1 VSTAAPPVSWRP
13 FHRAARNADLGL
25 LHETF
30 FICAVTTILCI
41 RTDLWLTNYPQ
52 LGGHGLH
59 IAHLLYGGL
68 LMLLALAFLLTLLG
82 RRVRWIGAVIGGIGF
97 GFFIDELGK
106 FVTAD
111 NNYFFKPAAGLI
123 YLIFVGLF
131 LASRA
136 YQRRRGLYEDERVR
150 NAFELI
156 AEASIG
162 PWQAGSRAHALTLL
176 GDVDAEHPLREPLL
190 RMAAGIDA
198 TADPKPP
205 FWSRGAEAIARRYQ
219 AATQRS
225 WFGPVV
231 ITVFVLWALISLAA
245 IFALVL
251 PVGFQEGSARG
262 GFHSDQIAHLD
273 FLNWGSLVSSV
284 ASAVLVFVALVR
296 LVRGDR
302 AAAYAWLTRALLV
315 SIFVTR
321 VFSFVES
328 QFGAVFGLG
337 IDILL
342 LISVQ
347 AMARQEARRDF
358 VRT

>member
-1 VSTAAPPVSWRP
+1 MIVRSSPLR
-13 FHRAARNADLGL
+13 RASRNADLGL

-59 IAHLLYGGL
+59 IAHLLYGGA
-68 LMLLALAFLLTLLG
+68 LMVTALAFLLTLLG
-82 RRVRWIGAVIGGIGF
+82 RRVRWIGAIIGGIGF

-106 FVTAD
+106 FITAD
-111 NNYFFKPAAGLI
+111 NNYFFRPAAGII
-123 YLIFVGLF
+123 YLVFILLF
-131 LASRA
+131 LGSRA
-136 YQRRRGLYEDERVR
+136 YQRRRGLNEAERVR

-162 PWQAGSRAHALTLL
+162 PWQAGSRARALTLL
-176 GDVDAEHPLREPLL
+176 EEVEATNPLRGPLL
-190 RMAAGIDA
+190 ALADGIDA
-198 TADPKPP
+198 TPDPAPP
-205 FWSRGAEAIARRYQ
+205 FWTRWSEAIARRYE
-219 AATQRS
+219 AATRTD
-225 WFGPVV
+225 WFGPLL
-231 ITVFVLWALISLAA
+231 ITVFVLWAVISL
-245 IFALVL
+245 IGVFALVL
-251 PVGFQEGSARG
+251 PVGFEEGAARAG
-262 GFHSDQIAHLD
+262 EHSDAISRLS
-273 FLNWGSLVSSV
+273 FLNWGSLVSSAV
-284 ASAVLVFVALVR
+284 SGVLVFLGLSD

-302 AAAYAWLTRALLV
+302 PQAYVWLTRALLV
-315 SIFVTR
+315 SIFITR

-347 AMARQEARRDF
+347 AMARREARVGDLRVSRD
-358 VRT
+358 

>member
-1 VSTAAPPVSWRP
+1 MSRLAARSGGGRS
-13 FHRAARNADLGL
+13 RRNADLGL

-82 RRVRWIGAVIGGIGF
+82 RRVRWVGAVIGGIGF

-123 YLIFVGLF
+123 YLIFIGLF

-136 YQRRRGLYEDERVR
+136 YQRRRGLNEDERVR

-156 AEASIG
+156 AEASLG

-176 GDVDAEHPLREPLL
+176 EEVGQDHPLREPLL

-198 TADPKPP
+198 TPDPKPP
-205 FWSRGAEAIARRYQ
+205 FWTRGADAVARRYQ
-219 AATQRS
+219 AATQQD
-225 WFGPVV
+225 WFGPLV
-231 ITVFVLWALISLAA
+231 ITVFVVWALVSLVAV
-245 IFALVL
+245 FALVL
-251 PVGFQEGSARG
+251 PVGFEEGAARG
-262 GFHSDQIAHLD
+262 GFRSDEIAHLD
-273 FLNWGSLVSSV
+273 FLNWGSLVSST
-284 ASAVLVFVALVR
+284 ASAVLVFIGLAR

-347 AMARQEARRDF
+347 AMARQEARREF
-358 VRT
+358 LRT

>member
-1 VSTAAPPVSWRP
+1 VIAQPLR
-13 FHRAARNADLGL
+13 RASRNADLGL

-30 FICAVTTILCI
+30 FICAITTILSI
-41 RTDLWLTNYPQ
+41 RTQLWLTHYPQ

-59 IAHLLYGGL
+59 IAHLLYGGA
-68 LMLLALAFLLTLLG
+68 LMVTALAFLLTLLG
-82 RRVRWIGAVIGGIGF
+82 RRVRWVGAIIGGIGF

-106 FVTAD
+106 FITAD

-123 YLIFVGLF
+123 YLVFVCLF

-136 YQRRRGLYEDERVR
+136 YQRRRGLNEAERVR

-162 PWQAGSRAHALTLL
+162 PWQAGSRARALTML
-176 GDVDAEHPLREPLL
+176 GEVEATNPLREPLL
-190 RMAAGIDA
+190 ALADGIDA
-198 TADPKPP
+198 TPDPEPP
-205 FWSRGAEAIARRYQ
+205 FWTRRLEAIARRYE
-219 AATQRS
+219 AATQTN
-225 WFGPVV
+225 WFGPVL
-231 ITVFVLWALISLAA
+231 ITVFVLWAVISL
-245 IFALVL
+245 IGVFALVL
-251 PVGFQEGSARG
+251 PVGFEEGAARVG
-262 GFHSDQIAHLD
+262 EHSDAISRLS
-273 FLNWGSLVSSV
+273 FLNWGSLVSSTV
-284 ASAVLVFVALVR
+284 SVVLVFIGLTD

-302 AAAYAWLTRALLV
+302 PQAYVWLTRALLV

-347 AMARQEARRDF
+347 AMARREARR
-358 VRT
+358 V

>member
-1 VSTAAPPVSWRP
+1 VTFRP
-13 FHRAARNADLGL
+13 LHRASRNADLGL

-30 FICAVTTILCI
+30 FICAVSTILCI
-41 RTDLWLTNYPQ
+41 RTELWLTNYPQ

-59 IAHLLYGGL
+59 IAHLLYGGA
-68 LMLLALAFLLTLLG
+68 LMVLALAFLLSLLG
-82 RRVRWIGAVIGGIGF
+82 RRVRWVGAVIGGIGF

-106 FVTAD
+106 FITAD
-111 NNYFFKPAAGLI
+111 NNYFFRPAAGLI
-123 YLIFVGLF
+123 YLVFVGLF

-136 YQRRRGLYEDERVR
+136 YQRRRGLTEAERVR
-150 NAFELI
+150 NVFELI

-162 PWQAGSRAHALTLL
+162 PWQADSRGKALKLL
-176 GDVDAEHPLREPLL
+176 GDVEAANPLREPLL
-190 RMAAGIDA
+190 ALADGIDA
-198 TADPKPP
+198 TPDPDPP
-205 FWSRGAEAIARRYQ
+205 FWTRWSDAIARRYE
-219 AATQRS
+219 AATQTD
-225 WFGPVV
+225 WFSPVV
-231 ITVFVLWALISLAA
+231 IAVFVVWALISLIAV
-245 IFALVL
+245 FALVL
-251 PVGFQEGSARG
+251 PVGFEEGAAHG
-262 GFHSDQIAHLD
+262 GYRSDEFAHLS
-273 FLNWGSLVSSV
+273 FMNWGSLGSS
-284 ASAVLVFVALVR
+284 ALSGVLVFIGLSD

-302 AAAYAWLTRALLV
+302 PQAYVWLTRALLV
-315 SIFVTR
+315 SIFITR

>member
-1 VSTAAPPVSWRP
+1 MIGRP
-13 FHRAARNADLGL
+13 LHRASRNADLGL

-59 IAHLLYGGL
+59 IAHLLYGGA
-68 LMLLALAFLLTLLG
+68 LMLVALAFLLTLLG
-82 RRVRWIGAVIGGIGF
+82 RHVRWVGAIIGGIGF

-106 FVTAD
+106 FITAD
-111 NNYFFKPAAGLI
+111 NNYFFRPAAGII
-123 YLIFVGLF
+123 YLVFISLF

-136 YQRRRGLYEDERVR
+136 YQRRRGLTEDERVR

-162 PWQAGSRAHALTLL
+162 PWRAGSRARALSLL
-176 GDVDAEHPLREPLL
+176 GEVDRANPLRGPLL
-190 RMAAGIDA
+190 ALADGIDA
-198 TADPKPP
+198 TPDPAPP
-205 FWSRGAEAIARRYQ
+205 FWTRWGEAIARRYE
-219 AATQRS
+219 AATRTD
-225 WFGPVV
+225 WFRPVV
-231 ITVFVLWALISLAA
+231 IAVFVLWAAISL
-245 IFALVL
+245 IGVFALVL
-251 PVGFQEGSARG
+251 PVGFEEGAARAG
-262 GFHSDQIAHLD
+262 ERSDAISHLS
-273 FLNWGSLVSSV
+273 FLNWGSLVSSTV
-284 ASAVLVFVALVR
+284 SGVLVFLGLSD

-302 AAAYAWLTRALLV
+302 RQAYVWLTRALLV
-315 SIFVTR
+315 SIFITR

-347 AMARQEARRDF
+347 AMARQEARRL
-358 VRT
+358 

>member
-1 VSTAAPPVSWRP
+1 MIGRP
-13 FHRAARNADLGL
+13 LHRASRNADLGL

-59 IAHLLYGGL
+59 IAHLLYGGA
-68 LMLLALAFLLTLLG
+68 LMLVALAFLLTLLG
-82 RRVRWIGAVIGGIGF
+82 RHVRWVAAIIGGIGF

-106 FVTAD
+106 FITAD
-111 NNYFFKPAAGLI
+111 NNYFFRPAAGII
-123 YLIFVGLF
+123 YLVFVSLF

-136 YQRRRGLYEDERVR
+136 YQRRRGLNEAERVR

-162 PWQAGSRAHALTLL
+162 PWQAGSRARALTLL
-176 GDVDAEHPLREPLL
+176 GEVDRANPLREPLL
-190 RMAAGIDA
+190 ALADGIDA
-198 TADPKPP
+198 TPDPAPP
-205 FWSRGAEAIARRYQ
+205 FWTRGSEAIARRYE
-219 AATQRS
+219 AATRTD
-225 WFGPVV
+225 WFRPVV
-231 ITVFVLWALISLAA
+231 IAVFVLWAAISLVGV
-245 IFALVL
+245 FALVL
-251 PVGFQEGSARG
+251 PVGFEEGAARAG
-262 GFHSDQIAHLD
+262 ERSDAISHLS
-273 FLNWGSLVSSV
+273 FLNWGSLVSSA
-284 ASAVLVFVALVR
+284 ASGVLVFLGLSD

-302 AAAYAWLTRALLV
+302 PQAYVWLSRALLV

-347 AMARQEARRDF
+347 AMARQEVRRADA
-358 VRT
+358 

>member
-1 VSTAAPPVSWRP
+1 MIARP
-13 FHRAARNADLGL
+13 LHRASRNADLGL

-59 IAHLLYGGL
+59 IAHLLYGGA
-68 LMLLALAFLLTLLG
+68 LMLVALAFLLTLLG
-82 RRVRWIGAVIGGIGF
+82 RRVRWIGAIIGGIGF

-106 FVTAD
+106 FITAD
-111 NNYFFKPAAGLI
+111 NNYFFRPAAGII
-123 YLIFVGLF
+123 YLVFVGLF

-136 YQRRRGLYEDERVR
+136 YQRRRGLNEAERVR

-162 PWQAGSRAHALTLL
+162 PWQAGSRARALTLL
-176 GDVDAEHPLREPLL
+176 GEVETTNPLRAPLL
-190 RMAAGIDA
+190 ALADGIDA
-198 TADPKPP
+198 TPDPAPP
-205 FWSRGAEAIARRYQ
+205 FWTRWSEAIAHRYEV
-219 AATQRS
+219 ATRTD
-225 WFGPVV
+225 WFRPVV
-231 ITVFVLWALISLAA
+231 IVVFVLWAAISL
-245 IFALVL
+245 IGVFALVL
-251 PVGFQEGSARG
+251 PVGFEEGAARAG
-262 GFHSDQIAHLD
+262 ERSDAISHLS
-273 FLNWGSLVSSV
+273 FLNWGSLVSSA
-284 ASAVLVFVALVR
+284 ASGVLVFLGLSD
-296 LVRGDR
+296 LVRGNR
-302 AAAYAWLTRALLV
+302 PQAYVWLTRALLV

-337 IDILL
+337 TDILL

-347 AMARQEARRDF
+347 AMARQEARRA
-358 VRT
+358 

>member
-1 VSTAAPPVSWRP
+1 MSRRP
-13 FHRAARNADLGL
+13 LGGAARNADLGL

-41 RTDLWLTNYPQ
+41 RTDLWLTHYPQ

-59 IAHLLYGGL
+59 IAHLLYGGA

-82 RRVRWIGAVIGGIGF
+82 RRVRWVGAVIGGIGF

-123 YLIFVGLF
+123 YLIFISLF

-136 YQRRRGLYEDERVR
+136 YQRRRGLNESERVR

-156 AEASIG
+156 AEASLG
-162 PWQAGSRAHALTLL
+162 PWRAGSRAHALTLL
-176 GDVDAEHPLREPLL
+176 GEVDQDHPLRQPLL

-198 TADPKPP
+198 TPDPKPP
-205 FWSRGAEAIARRYQ
+205 FWTRGADAVSRRYA
-219 AATQRS
+219 AATQRD
-225 WFGPVV
+225 WFRPVV
-231 ITVFVLWALISLAA
+231 IAVFVVWALVSLVAV
-245 IFALVL
+245 FALVL
-251 PVGFQEGSARG
+251 PVGFQEGAARG
-262 GFHSDQIAHLD
+262 GFGSDQIAHLN
-273 FLNWGSLVSSV
+273 FLNWGSLVSSTV
-284 ASAVLVFVALVR
+284 SAVLVFVGLAR

>member
-1 VSTAAPPVSWRP
+1 VTRRP
-13 FHRAARNADLGL
+13 LGGAARNADLGL

-41 RTDLWLTNYPQ
+41 RTDLWLTHYPQ

-59 IAHLLYGGL
+59 IAHLLYGGA

-82 RRVRWIGAVIGGIGF
+82 RRVRWVGAVIGGIGF

-111 NNYFFKPAAGLI
+111 NNYFFRPAAGLI
-123 YLIFVGLF
+123 YLIFISLF

-136 YQRRRGLYEDERVR
+136 YQRRRGLNEDERVR

-156 AEASIG
+156 AEASVG
-162 PWQAGSRAHALTLL
+162 PWQAGSRAHALALL
-176 GDVDAEHPLREPLL
+176 DEVDHDHPLREPLL

-198 TADPKPP
+198 TPDPKPP
-205 FWSRGAEAIARRYQ
+205 FWTRAAEATRRRYQ
-219 AATQRS
+219 AATQRRS
-225 WFGPVV
+225 FGPIV
-231 ITVFVLWALISLAA
+231 ITVFVVWALVSLVAV
-245 IFALVL
+245 FALVL
-251 PVGFQEGSARG
+251 PVGFQEGAARG
-262 GFHSDQIAHLD
+262 GFGSDEISHLN
-273 FLNWGSLVSSV
+273 FLNWASLASST
-284 ASAVLVFVALVR
+284 ASAVLVFVGLVR

-302 AAAYAWLTRALLV
+302 AAAYTWLTRALLV

-347 AMARQEARRDF
+347 AMARQEARHDF
-358 VRT
+358 QRT

>member
-1 VSTAAPPVSWRP
+1 LR
-13 FHRAARNADLGL
+13 RASRNADLGL

-41 RTDLWLTNYPQ
+41 RTQLWLTNYPQ

-59 IAHLLYGGL
+59 IAHLLYGGA
-68 LMLLALAFLLTLLG
+68 LMVTALAFLLTLLG
-82 RRVRWIGAVIGGIGF
+82 RRVRWVAAIIGGIGF

-106 FVTAD
+106 FITAD
-111 NNYFFKPAAGLI
+111 NNYFFRPAAGLI
-123 YLIFVGLF
+123 YLVFIGLF
-131 LASRA
+131 LASRT
-136 YQRRRGLYEDERVR
+136 YQRRRGLDERERVR

-162 PWQAGSRAHALTLL
+162 PWQAGSRARALTLL
-176 GDVDAEHPLREPLL
+176 GEVDAGNPLRGPLL
-190 RMAAGIDA
+190 ALADGIDA
-198 TADPKPP
+198 APDPAPP
-205 FWSRGAEAIARRYQ
+205 FWTRWGEAVARRYEG
-219 AATQRS
+219 ATQTR

-231 ITVFVLWALISLAA
+231 IAVFVVWALVSLIAV
-245 IFALVL
+245 FALVL
-251 PVGFQEGSARG
+251 PVGFQAGSARG
-262 GFHSDQIAHLD
+262 GEHSDAISQLS
-273 FLNWGSLVSSV
+273 FLNWGSLVSSAV
-284 ASAVLVFVALVR
+284 SAVFVFIGLSH
-296 LVRGDR
+296 LRGDR
-302 AAAYAWLTRALLV
+302 ARAYVWLTRALLV

-347 AMARQEARRDF
+347 AMARREAKRAALDAGPDPAA
-358 VRT
+358 

>member
-1 VSTAAPPVSWRP
+1 VSPAQSWGWRP
-13 FHRAARNADLGL
+13 LRRASRNADLGL

-82 RRVRWIGAVIGGIGF
+82 RRVRWVGAVIGGIGF

-111 NNYFFKPAAGLI
+111 NNYFFRPAAGLI
-123 YLIFVGLF
+123 YLIFIGLF

-136 YQRRRGLYEDERVR
+136 YQRRRGLNEDERVR

-156 AEASIG
+156 AEASVG

-176 GDVDAEHPLREPLL
+176 GEVDPDHPLRDPLL

-198 TADPKPP
+198 TVDPKPP
-205 FWSRGAEAIARRYQ
+205 FWSRAAEAIGRRYQ
-219 AATQRS
+219 AATQQS
-225 WFGPVV
+225 WFGPVL
-231 ITVFVLWALISLAA
+231 IAVFIVWALVSLVA

-251 PVGFQEGSARG
+251 PVGFQEGAARG
-262 GFHSDQIAHLD
+262 GFHSDEIAHLS
-273 FLNWGSLVSSV
+273 FLNWGSLGSSV
-284 ASAVLVFVALVR
+284 VSAVLVFVGLER

-302 AAAYAWLTRALLV
+302 AGAYVWLTRALLV

>member
-1 VSTAAPPVSWRP
+1 MSAADRMRWRP
-13 FHRAARNADLGL
+13 LQRASRNADLGL

-59 IAHLLYGGL
+59 IAHLLYGGA

-82 RRVRWIGAVIGGIGF
+82 RRVRWVGAVIGGIGF

-106 FVTAD
+106 FLTAD

-123 YLIFVGLF
+123 YLIFIGLF

-136 YQRRRGLYEDERVR
+136 YQRRRGLNEDERVR

-156 AEASIG
+156 AEASVG
-162 PWQAGSRAHALTLL
+162 PWQAGSRAHALNLL
-176 GDVDAEHPLREPLL
+176 GEVDPDHPLREPLL

-198 TADPKPP
+198 TPDPRPP
-205 FWSRGAEAIARRYQ
+205 FWSRWADAIARRYA
-219 AATQRS
+219 AATHKG
-225 WFGPVV
+225 WFGPLVM
-231 ITVFVLWALISLAA
+231 TVFVVWALLSLLA

-251 PVGFQEGSARG
+251 PFGFEEGAARG
-262 GFHSDQIAHLD
+262 GFHSDAIAHLS

-284 ASAVLVFVALVR
+284 ASTLLVFVGLARIL
-296 LVRGDR
+296 RGDR
-302 AAAYAWLTRALLV
+302 AGAYAWFTRALLV

-347 AMARQEARRDF
+347 AMARQEARHEF

>member
-1 VSTAAPPVSWRP
+1 VIVRSPLR
-13 FHRAARNADLGL
+13 RASRNADLGL

-59 IAHLLYGGL
+59 IAHLLYGGA
-68 LMLLALAFLLTLLG
+68 LMLVALAFLLTLLG
-82 RRVRWIGAVIGGIGF
+82 RRVRWIGAVVGGIGF

-106 FVTAD
+106 FITSD
-111 NNYFFKPAAGLI
+111 NNYFFRPAAGII
-123 YLIFVGLF
+123 YLVFILLF
-131 LASRA
+131 LGSRA
-136 YQRRRGLYEDERVR
+136 YQRRRGLNEAERVR

-162 PWQAGSRAHALTLL
+162 PWQAGSRARALTLL
-176 GDVDAEHPLREPLL
+176 GEVDATNPLRGPLL
-190 RMAAGIDA
+190 ALADGIDA
-198 TADPKPP
+198 TPDPEPP
-205 FWSRGAEAIARRYQ
+205 VWTRWGEAIARRYE
-219 AATQRS
+219 AATQAN

-231 ITVFVLWALISLAA
+231 IAVFALWAVISLLGV
-245 IFALVL
+245 FALVL
-251 PVGFQEGSARG
+251 PVGFEEGAARAGEGSDAI
-262 GFHSDQIAHLD
+262 SQLS
-273 FLNWGSLVSSV
+273 FLNWGSLVSSTV
-284 ASAVLVFVALVR
+284 SGVLVFLGLSD

-302 AAAYAWLTRALLV
+302 PQAYAWLTRALLV

-347 AMARQEARRDF
+347 AMARREARLPP
-358 VRT
+358 

>member
-1 VSTAAPPVSWRP
+1 MSRRPLQRAP
-13 FHRAARNADLGL
+13 RNADLGL

-59 IAHLLYGGL
+59 IAHLLYGGM
-68 LMLLALAFLLTLLG
+68 LMLVALAFLLTLLG
-82 RRVRWIGAVIGGIGF
+82 RRVRWVAAVVGGVGF

-106 FVTAD
+106 FITAD
-111 NNYFFKPAAGLI
+111 NDYFFKPAAGII
-123 YLIFVGLF
+123 YLVFIGLF

-136 YQRRRGLYEDERVR
+136 YQRRRGLSEDERLR

-156 AEASIG
+156 AEASVG
-162 PWQAGSRAHALTLL
+162 PWPVGSRARALGLL
-176 GDVDAEHPLREPLL
+176 GEVGRDHPLREPLL

-198 TADPKPP
+198 MPDPRPP
-205 FWSRGAEAIARRYQ
+205 FWSRWGEAIARRYR
-219 AATQRS
+219 AATQRE
-225 WFGPVV
+225 WFGPAV
-231 ITVFVLWALISLAA
+231 IAVFVVWALVSLVAV
-245 IFALVL
+245 FALVL
-251 PVGFQEGSARG
+251 PVGFEEGAARAG
-262 GFHSDQIAHLD
+262 SSSDALAHLSL
-273 FLNWGSLVSSV
+273 LNWASLLSSA
-284 ASAVLVFVALVR
+284 ASAALVFVGLAR
-296 LVRGDR
+296 LVRGAR
-302 AAAYAWLTRALLV
+302 AAAYVWLTRALLL

-347 AMARQEARRDF
+347 AMARQESRPGLAR
-358 VRT
+358 T

>member
-1 VSTAAPPVSWRP
+1 MSWRP
-13 FHRAARNADLGL
+13 LQRASRNADLGL

-41 RTDLWLTNYPQ
+41 RTQLWLTNYPQ

-59 IAHLLYGGL
+59 IAHLLYGGA
-68 LMLLALAFLLTLLG
+68 LMLIALAFLLTLLG
-82 RRVRWIGAVIGGIGF
+82 RRVRWVGAVIGGIGF

-106 FVTAD
+106 FITAD
-111 NNYFFKPAAGLI
+111 NNYFFRPAAGLI
-123 YLIFVGLF
+123 YLIFIGLF
-131 LASRA
+131 PASRA
-136 YQRRRGLYEDERVR
+136 YQRRRGLNEDERVR

-156 AEASIG
+156 AEASVG
-162 PWQAGSRAHALTLL
+162 PWQAGSRARALALL
-176 GDVDAEHPLREPLL
+176 GEVGHDHPLREPLL

-198 TADPKPP
+198 TPDPTPP
-205 FWSRGAEAIARRYQ
+205 IWTRWAEGIARRYQ

-231 ITVFVLWALISLAA
+231 ITVFIVWALVSLVAV
-245 IFALVL
+245 FALVL
-251 PVGFQEGSARG
+251 PVGFQEGAAQG
-262 GFHSDQIAHLD
+262 GYASDAIAHLS
-273 FLNWGSLVSSV
+273 FLNWASLVSST
-284 ASAVLVFVALVR
+284 ASAVLVFIGLAR

-302 AAAYAWLTRALLV
+302 ASAYAWLTRALLV
-315 SIFVTR
+315 SIFITR

-358 VRT
+358 LRT

>member
-1 VSTAAPPVSWRP
+1 VIAQPLR
-13 FHRAARNADLGL
+13 RASRNADLGL

-30 FICAVTTILCI
+30 FICAITTILCI
-41 RTDLWLTNYPQ
+41 RTQLWLTNYPQ

-59 IAHLLYGGL
+59 IAHLLYGGA
-68 LMLLALAFLLTLLG
+68 LMVTALAFLLTLLG
-82 RRVRWIGAVIGGIGF
+82 RRVRWVAAIVGGIGF

-106 FVTAD
+106 FITAD
-111 NNYFFKPAAGLI
+111 NNYFFRPAAGLI
-123 YLIFVGLF
+123 YLVFIGLF

-136 YQRRRGLYEDERVR
+136 YQRRRGLDERERVR

-162 PWQAGSRAHALTLL
+162 PWQAGSRARALTLL
-176 GDVDAEHPLREPLL
+176 GDVDAGNPLREPLL
-190 RMAAGIDA
+190 ALADGIDA
-198 TADPKPP
+198 APDPAPP
-205 FWSRGAEAIARRYQ
+205 LWTRWGEAIARSYE
-219 AATQRS
+219 AATQTG

-231 ITVFVLWALISLAA
+231 IAVFVVWALVSLIA

-251 PVGFQEGSARG
+251 PVGFQEGAARG
-262 GFHSDQIAHLD
+262 GFHSDQIAHLS
-273 FLNWGSLVSSV
+273 FVNWASLVSSSV
-284 ASAVLVFVALVR
+284 SAVFVFIGLSH
-296 LVRGDR
+296 LRGDR
-302 AAAYAWLTRALLV
+302 PRAYAWLTRALLV

-347 AMARQEARRDF
+347 AMARREARLPP
-358 VRT
+358 

>member
-1 VSTAAPPVSWRP
+1 VSRRP
-13 FHRAARNADLGL
+13 LGGAARNADLGL

-41 RTDLWLTNYPQ
+41 RTDLWLTHYPQ

-59 IAHLLYGGL
+59 IAHLLYGGA

-82 RRVRWIGAVIGGIGF
+82 RRVRWVGAVIGGIGF

-111 NNYFFKPAAGLI
+111 NNYFFRPAAGLI
-123 YLIFVGLF
+123 YLIFIGLF

-136 YQRRRGLYEDERVR
+136 YQRRRGLNEDERVR

-156 AEASIG
+156 AEASLG
-162 PWQAGSRAHALTLL
+162 PWQAGSRAHALALL
-176 GDVDAEHPLREPLL
+176 EEVGQDHPLREPLL

-198 TADPKPP
+198 TPDPRPP
-205 FWSRGAEAIARRYQ
+205 FWTRAADAIAHRYQ
-219 AATQRS
+219 AGTQRE

-231 ITVFVLWALISLAA
+231 ITVFVLWALISLVAV
-245 IFALVL
+245 FALVL
-251 PVGFQEGSARG
+251 PVGFHEGAARG

-273 FLNWGSLVSSV
+273 FLNWGSLVSSTT
-284 ASAVLVFVALVR
+284 SAVLVFVGLAR

-302 AAAYAWLTRALLV
+302 AAAYTWLTRALLL

>member
-1 VSTAAPPVSWRP
+1 MQPL
-13 FHRAARNADLGL
+13 HRASRNADLGL

-30 FICAVTTILCI
+30 FICAITTILSI
-41 RTDLWLTNYPQ
+41 RTQLWLTNYPQ

-59 IAHLLYGGL
+59 IAHLLYGGA
-68 LMLLALAFLLTLLG
+68 LMVTALAFLLTLLG
-82 RRVRWIGAVIGGIGF
+82 RRVRWVGAVIGGIGF

-123 YLIFVGLF
+123 YLVFIGLF

-136 YQRRRGLYEDERVR
+136 YQRRRGLNEDERVR

-156 AEASIG
+156 AEASLG
-162 PWQAGSRAHALTLL
+162 PWQAGSRERALALL
-176 GDVDAEHPLREPLL
+176 GEVDHDHPLREPLL

-198 TADPKPP
+198 TPDPRPP
-205 FWSRGAEAIARRYQ
+205 FWTRGANAIARRYQ
-219 AATQRS
+219 AATQRD
-225 WFGPVV
+225 WFGPTV
-231 ITVFVLWALISLAA
+231 IAVFVLWALLSAVA
-245 IFALVL
+245 VFALVL
-251 PVGFQEGSARG
+251 PVGFEEGAARG
-262 GFHSDQIAHLD
+262 GYGSDQVAHLNL
-273 FLNWGSLVSSV
+273 LNWGSLVSSA
-284 ASAVLVFVALVR
+284 ASAVLVVVGLTR
-296 LVRGDR
+296 LVCGDR

-337 IDILL
+337 TDILL

-358 VRT
+358 MRT

>member
-1 VSTAAPPVSWRP
+1 MIAQPLR
-13 FHRAARNADLGL
+13 RASRNADLGL

-59 IAHLLYGGL
+59 IAHLLYGGI
-68 LMLLALAFLLTLLG
+68 LMVTALAFLLTLLG
-82 RRVRWIGAVIGGIGF
+82 RRVRWVGAIIGGVGF

-106 FVTAD
+106 FITAD
-111 NNYFFKPAAGLI
+111 NNYFFRPAAGII
-123 YLIFVGLF
+123 YLVFVVLF

-136 YQRRRGLYEDERVR
+136 YQRRRGLNEAERVR

-162 PWQAGSRAHALTLL
+162 PWQAGSRERALTLL
-176 GDVDAEHPLREPLL
+176 GEVEATNPLRAPLL
-190 RMAAGIDA
+190 ALADGIDA
-198 TADPKPP
+198 TPDPEPP
-205 FWSRGAEAIARRYQ
+205 FWTRWSAAVSRRYE
-219 AATQRS
+219 AATQTS
-225 WFGPVV
+225 WFGPVL
-231 ITVFVLWALISLAA
+231 IAVFVLWAVISL
-245 IFALVL
+245 IGVFALVL
-251 PVGFQEGSARG
+251 PVGFEEGAARAG
-262 GFHSDQIAHLD
+262 EHSDAIADLS
-273 FLNWGSLVSSV
+273 FLNWGSLVSSTV
-284 ASAVLVFVALVR
+284 SGVLVFLGLSD

-302 AAAYAWLTRALLV
+302 PQAYAWLTRALLV

-347 AMARQEARRDF
+347 AMARREARR
-358 VRT
+358 V

>member
-1 VSTAAPPVSWRP
+1 VSRRP
-13 FHRAARNADLGL
+13 LGGAARNADLGL

-82 RRVRWIGAVIGGIGF
+82 RRVRWVGAVIGGIGF

-111 NNYFFKPAAGLI
+111 NNYFFRPAAGLI
-123 YLIFVGLF
+123 YLVFIGLF
-131 LASRA
+131 LGSRA
-136 YQRRRGLYEDERVR
+136 YQRRRGLNEDERVR

-156 AEASIG
+156 AEASLG

-176 GDVDAEHPLREPLL
+176 GEVDQDNPLRQPLL

-198 TADPKPP
+198 APDPKPP
-205 FWSRGAEAIARRYQ
+205 FWTRAADGVARRYQ
-219 AATQRS
+219 AATQRD

-231 ITVFVLWALISLAA
+231 ITVFVVWALVSLVA

-251 PVGFQEGSARG
+251 PVGFQEGAARG
-262 GFHSDQIAHLD
+262 GFHSDEFADLN
-273 FLNWGSLVSSV
+273 FLNWGSLVSST
-284 ASAVLVFVALVR
+284 ASAVLVLVGLTR

-315 SIFVTR
+315 SIFITR

-337 IDILL
+337 VDILL
-342 LISVQ
+342 LVSVQ

-358 VRT
+358 TRT

>member
-1 VSTAAPPVSWRP
+1 MIVRSPLR
-13 FHRAARNADLGL
+13 RASRNADLGL

-59 IAHLLYGGL
+59 IAHLLYGGA
-68 LMLLALAFLLTLLG
+68 LMVTALAFLLTLLG
-82 RRVRWIGAVIGGIGF
+82 RRVRWIGAIIGGIGF

-106 FVTAD
+106 FITAD
-111 NNYFFKPAAGLI
+111 NNYFFRPAAGII
-123 YLIFVGLF
+123 YLVFIVLF
-131 LASRA
+131 LGSRA
-136 YQRRRGLYEDERVR
+136 YQRRRGLNEAERVR

-162 PWQAGSRAHALTLL
+162 PWQAGSRARALMLL
-176 GDVDAEHPLREPLL
+176 DEVETTNPLRGPLL
-190 RMAAGIDA
+190 ALADGIDA
-198 TADPKPP
+198 TPDPEPP
-205 FWSRGAEAIARRYQ
+205 FWNRWSEAVARRYE
-219 AATQRS
+219 AATRTN
-225 WFGPVV
+225 WFGPVL
-231 ITVFVLWALISLAA
+231 ITVFVLWAVISL
-245 IFALVL
+245 IGVFALVL
-251 PVGFQEGSARG
+251 PVGFEEGAARAG
-262 GFHSDQIAHLD
+262 EHSDAISRLS
-273 FLNWGSLVSSV
+273 FLNWGSLVSSAV
-284 ASAVLVFVALVR
+284 SGVLVFLGLSD

-302 AAAYAWLTRALLV
+302 PQAYVWLTRALLV
-315 SIFVTR
+315 SIFITR

-347 AMARQEARRDF
+347 AMARREARRGDA
-358 VRT
+358 

>member
-1 VSTAAPPVSWRP
+1 VIVRSPLP
-13 FHRAARNADLGL
+13 RASRNADLGL

-30 FICAVTTILCI
+30 FICAITTILCI

-59 IAHLLYGGL
+59 IAHLLYGGA
-68 LMLLALAFLLTLLG
+68 LMLVALAFLLTLLG
-82 RRVRWIGAVIGGIGF
+82 GRVRWIGAIVGGIGF

-106 FVTAD
+106 FITAD
-111 NNYFFKPAAGLI
+111 NNYFFRPAAGII
-123 YLIFVGLF
+123 YLVFVGLF

-136 YQRRRGLYEDERVR
+136 YQRRRGLNEAERVR

-162 PWQAGSRAHALTLL
+162 PWQAGSRARALSLL
-176 GDVDAEHPLREPLL
+176 GEVAPTNPLRAPLL
-190 RMAAGIDA
+190 ALADGIDA
-198 TADPKPP
+198 TPDPAPP
-205 FWSRGAEAIARRYQ
+205 FWTRWGEAIARRYE
-219 AATQRS
+219 AATRKG

-231 ITVFVLWALISLAA
+231 IAVFVLWAVLSVIGV
-245 IFALVL
+245 FALVL
-251 PVGFQEGSARG
+251 PVGFEEGAARAG
-262 GFHSDQIAHLD
+262 ERSDAISHLS
-273 FLNWGSLVSSV
+273 FLNWGSLVSSAV
-284 ASAVLVFVALVR
+284 SGVLVFLGLSD

-302 AAAYAWLTRALLV
+302 PQAYVWLTRALLV

-342 LISVQ
+342 LVSVQ
-347 AMARQEARRDF
+347 AMARQEARR
-358 VRT
+358 V

>member
-1 VSTAAPPVSWRP
+1 MSTAATLRRRRP
-13 FHRAARNADLGL
+13 LGGAARNADLGL

-41 RTDLWLTNYPQ
+41 RTQLWLTHYPQ

-59 IAHLLYGGL
+59 IAHLLYGGA
-68 LMLLALAFLLTLLG
+68 LMLTALAFLLTLLG
-82 RRVRWIGAVIGGIGF
+82 RHVRWVAAVIGGIGF

-106 FVTAD
+106 FITAD

-123 YLIFVGLF
+123 YLVFIGLF
-131 LASRA
+131 LSSRA
-136 YQRRRGLYEDERVR
+136 YQRRRGLNEDERVR

-156 AEASIG
+156 AEASVG
-162 PWQAGSRAHALTLL
+162 PWRASSRAHALNLL
-176 GDVDAEHPLREPLL
+176 GEVERDHPLREPLL

-198 TADPKPP
+198 APDPSPP
-205 FWSRGAEAIARRYQ
+205 FWTRWADGIARRYQ
-219 AATQRS
+219 AATGRG
-225 WFGPVV
+225 WFGPLV
-231 ITVFVLWALISLAA
+231 IAVFVLWALLSLLA
-245 IFALVL
+245 IVALVL
-251 PVGFQEGSARG
+251 PVGFEEGAAQPG
-262 GFHSDQIAHLD
+262 YASDAVAHLN
-273 FLNWGSLVSSV
+273 FLNWASLVSS
-284 ASAVLVFVALVR
+284 ATSAILVFVGLTE

-302 AAAYAWLTRALLV
+302 ARAYAWLTRALLI

-347 AMARQEARRDF
+347 AMARQER
-358 VRT
+358 